1 VRLFLVRHA
10 QSGSNIQHAID
21 TAIPGA
27 PLTDLGL
34 EQAARLAV
42 RLTAEHFDVVAAS
55 PLTRAQQTARP
66 LADERGLPVL
76 TLDGL
81 REVEAGD
88 LEMATAAGP
97 IEIYRNAIV
106 AWGTGDLDVTIPG
119 ATSGPEFF
127 ARYDAAVRA
136 LEDAGASAV
145 AISHGAAI
153 RIWIA
158 ARCRGVDSAG
168 IADRSLA
175 NTGGA
180 IVEGSTEAGWEL
192 TGWLEEIVG
201 EPAYRTLAEPKGTA
215 AG

>member
-1 VRLFLVRHA
+1 MRLFLVRHA
-10 QSGSNIQHAID
+10 QSGSNIAHAID

-27 PLTDLGL
+27 PLTELGL
-34 EQAARLAV
+34 EQAARLAA
-42 RLTAEHFDVVAAS
+42 RLADEHFDTVAAS
-55 PLTRAQQTARP
+55 PLTRAQQTAQP
-66 LADERGLPVL
+66 LADYRGRSVL

-88 LEMATAAGP
+88 LEMATEDGP

-106 AWGTGDLDVTIPG
+106 AWGTGDLDVQIPG
-119 ATSGPEFF
+119 ATSGHEFF
-127 ARYDAAVRA
+127 DRYDAAVLA
-136 LEDAGASAV
+136 LEDAGSSAV

-158 ARCRGVDSAG
+158 ARCRDVDSAA

-180 IVEGSTEAGWEL
+180 IVEGSTAAGWRL
-192 TGWLEEIVG
+192 AGWLEEIVD
-201 EPAYRTLAEPKGTA
+201 ELPATGLHD
-215 AG
+215 AGGAPAR

>member
-1 VRLFLVRHA
+1 MRLFLVRHA

-27 PLTDLGL
+27 PLTELGL
-34 EQAARLAV
+34 EQAARLAA
-42 RLTAEHFDVVAAS
+42 RLAGEHFDTVAAS

-66 LADERGLPVL
+66 LAGDRGLPVL

-88 LEMATAAGP
+88 LEMATADGP
-97 IEIYRNAIV
+97 IEIYRKAIV
-106 AWGTGDLDVTIPG
+106 AWGTGDLDARVPG
-119 ATSGPEFF
+119 ATSGHEFF
-127 ARYDAAVRA
+127 DRYDAAVRA
-136 LEDAGASAV
+136 LEDAGDSAV

-158 ARCRGVDSAG
+158 ARCRGVDSAVV
-168 IADRSLA
+168 ADRSLA

-180 IVEGSTEAGWEL
+180 VIEGSAKAGWQVTSWIEPDDEL
-192 TGWLEEIVG
+192 PATGLHDAG
-201 EPAYRTLAEPKGTA
+201 GAPAR
-215 AG
+215 